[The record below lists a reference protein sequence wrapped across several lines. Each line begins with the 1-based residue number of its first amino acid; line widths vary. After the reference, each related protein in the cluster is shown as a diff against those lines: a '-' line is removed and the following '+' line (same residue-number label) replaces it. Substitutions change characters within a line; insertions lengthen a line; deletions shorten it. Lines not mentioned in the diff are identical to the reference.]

1 MIYQNIIL
9 FQHVYE
15 LKYRS
20 LYLFLCF
27 ILTFF
32 TSYEFATEIIY
43 IFIKP
48 LLINKIEHLIYTN
61 ITEAFFTFINVSL
74 MSSLIIIIPFL
85 FYQIYFFLLPG
96 IYSYERDKLFKILIF
111 NFISTVLSIIFCY
124 KVLIPIAWS
133 FFLDF
138 DTSASNE
145 VFKITFEG
153 KINEYI
159 TIVRSLIIG
168 SIICCQLP
176 LLLFALL
183 KFRVITV
190 NLLTR
195 FRPMSIIMCFLVGA
209 MLSPPDVISQI
220 ILAIPLYIFYEISIL
235 FGLYIRNSVY

>member
-1 MIYQNIIL
+1 MGKIP
-9 FQHVYE
+9 
-15 LKYRS
+15 KRKKS
-20 LYLFLCF
+20 
-27 ILTFF
+27 
-32 TSYEFATEIIY
+32 AK
-43 IFIKP
+43 KP
-48 LLINKIEHLIYTN
+48 
-61 ITEAFFTFINVSL
+61 
-74 MSSLIIIIPFL
+74 
-85 FYQIYFFLLPG
+85 QIW
-96 IYSYERDKLFKILIF
+96 
-111 NFISTVLSIIFCY
+111 
-124 KVLIPIAWS
+124 KV
-133 FFLDF
+133 FLDF

-209 MLSPPDVISQI
+209 MLSPPDVVSQI